1 MIYSHTGRDI
11 AGHLRGTFCL
21 LTGERAA
28 VIGDFEGVGSLPSI
42 RQKKVTLGCGAF
54 YKFSTERRANDP
66 AKSRPP
72 GGAEVYID
80 RCVTIDSLTLHRLN
94 D

>member
-42 RQKKVTLGCGAF
+42 RQKRLPWGAGHFTSLALNAMQMTPLSSPPLGVRRSTL
-54 YKFSTERRANDP
+54 
-66 AKSRPP
+66 
-72 GGAEVYID
+72 
-80 RCVTIDSLTLHRLN
+80 TIALQLIA
-94 D
+94 